1 MDCIEEGIV
10 TRTMGTMAEVTATR
24 VEACQACS
32 SKSACEALGGN
43 TSKTVVRANN
53 VAGAAVGDRVAV
65 TLAGRSIVGA
75 AVLLYF
81 FPAVAL
87 IGGAGLGQLAAT
99 RLAVDGNV
107 GAVVGAVALLA
118 VSLAVVAMLGR
129 RLGRRQDFIPEI
141 SRVTMRGAI
150 GDDQA
155 VSDGPATRSDPD
167 AVRR

>member
-24 VEACQACS
+24 AEACQACS
-32 SKSACEALGGN
+32 SKGTCEALGGS
-43 TSKTVVRANN
+43 TSKTVVRATN

-65 TLAGRSIVGA
+65 AMPGRSIVGA
-75 AVLLYF
+75 AGLLYF

-87 IGGAGLGQLAAT
+87 LGGAALGQYAAT
-99 RLAVDGNV
+99 RMEASVNG
-107 GAVVGAVALLA
+107 GAVLGAAVCLLA
-118 VSLAVVAMLGR
+118 SFAVVALFGR

-141 SRVTMRGAI
+141 SRVTVRGEL

-155 VSDGPATRSDPD
+155 ESDPD

>member
-24 VEACQACS
+24 AEACQACS
-32 SKSACEALGGN
+32 SKGTCEALGGN

-65 TLAGRSIVGA
+65 SLAGRSIVGA
-75 AVLLYF
+75 AGLLYF

-87 IGGAGLGQLAAT
+87 IGGAGLGQMVAT
-99 RLAVDGNV
+99 RLDMDGNV
-107 GAVVGAVALLA
+107 GAVMGAVGLLA
-118 VSLAVVAMLGR
+118 VSLAIVATLGR

-141 SRVTMRGAI
+141 TRVTVRGGSEEA
-150 GDDQA
+150 QA
-155 VSDGPATRSDPD
+155 VSDPGSDPD

>member
-24 VEACQACS
+24 AEACQACS
-32 SKSACEALGGN
+32 SKGTCEALGGS
-43 TSKTVVRANN
+43 TSKTVVKATN

-65 TLAGRSIVGA
+65 AMPGRSIVGA
-75 AVLLYF
+75 AGLLYF

-87 IGGAGLGQLAAT
+87 LGGAALGQLLAT
-99 RLAVDGNV
+99 RMEFSVNLGGVL
-107 GAVVGAVALLA
+107 GAVLFLVVSFALVAL
-118 VSLAVVAMLGR
+118 VGR

-141 SRVTMRGAI
+141 SRVTVRGDL
-150 GDDQA
+150 DDGQA
-155 VSDGPATRSDPD
+155 ESDPD